1 MNPTPTATRLI
12 LNLYT
17 LHLNVTIDSYSMQEQ
32 DPTVIFFKASLI
44 YRRLLEVT
52 RIFEIK
58 CNIFFI
64 DKNLLYMILQ
74 SAVSK
79 RLVKMTESRWPNQDD
94 RIEKTVNVTKNF
106 FSGCQL

>member
-1 MNPTPTATRLI
+1 MNPSQTSTRLI

-58 CNIFFI
+58 CNIFSI
-64 DKNLLYMILQ
+64 ETNLLYVILQ

-79 RLVKMTESRWPNQDD
+79 LITNVNLAIHVRLRS
-94 RIEKTVNVTKNF
+94 
-106 FSGCQL
+106 CQNMLFPS